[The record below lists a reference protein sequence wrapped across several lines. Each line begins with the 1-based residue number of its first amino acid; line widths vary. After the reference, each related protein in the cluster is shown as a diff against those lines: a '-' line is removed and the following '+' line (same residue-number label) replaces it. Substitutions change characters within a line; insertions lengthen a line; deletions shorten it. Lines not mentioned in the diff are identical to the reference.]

1 MSSLKERMKCMPRVI
16 LDIKESKECVLQIN
30 MGKLKVAEQL
40 VCLDQLEWN
49 PSNDNYTVTVRFTN
63 IK

>member
-1 MSSLKERMKCMPRVI
+1 MKCMPRVI

-30 MGKLKVAEQL
+30 MSKLKVAEQL